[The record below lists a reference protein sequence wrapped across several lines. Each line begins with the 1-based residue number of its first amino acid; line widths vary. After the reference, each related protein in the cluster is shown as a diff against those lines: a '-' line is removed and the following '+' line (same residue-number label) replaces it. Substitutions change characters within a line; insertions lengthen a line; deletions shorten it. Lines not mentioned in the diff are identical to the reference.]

1 MRDQYKM
8 RRFKSNGIMGMVAC
22 LLGTCW
28 GLLTDAQ
35 ETSTVE
41 SAASTAILIQADVVH
56 IGDGTT
62 LRPGMVLVVEGKIQA
77 VAENIA
83 ATPDAEII
91 RVAEVTPGFVDAA
104 SSVGIAGGAGE
115 ITSEVTPDFLVA
127 DALNFQDPNFRRHID
142 SGITTVHVT
151 PNTDNV
157 IAGFAGLL
165 KTGGATP
172 RWIQRET
179 GLFMSMCNDPTGRNS
194 ARSRPETLYVRQ
206 PTNRMG
212 VVWILRSRLHSAQ
225 RNASDASGDVSGD
238 RPGKMPAASTQ
249 PLSDLVQGK
258 TRTYAVSRT
267 AYDIETLYRIANEF
281 SFRPILVGGDESY
294 KVIDLLKREQASI
307 IFTAFSTQAS
317 GSEQTQLRWN
327 TPATL
332 AAAKI
337 PFALAGDQLLN
348 QARLARRF
356 GLAPEV
362 ALAAITS
369 EPAKI
374 LGFETQV
381 GKIAVGLDADLVAF
395 QGDPLQVTSAIEWVM
410 VDGQIYSNGKD
421 R

>member
-1 MRDQYKM
+1 MRDQFKM
-8 RRFKSNGIMGMVAC
+8 RRFNSSGIMGMIAC
-22 LLGTCW
+22 MLGTCW
-28 GLLTDAQ
+28 AFSTDAQ
-35 ETSTVE
+35 ETSTAEPV
-41 SAASTAILIQADVVH
+41 ASSAILIQADVVH

-62 LRPGMVLVVEGKIQA
+62 LRPGMVLVVDGKIQS
-77 VAENIA
+77 VAETIA
-83 ATPDAEII
+83 ATPETEII

-127 DALNFQDPNFRRHID
+127 EALNFEDPSFRMQLD

-165 KTGGATP
+165 KTGGTTP
-172 RWIQRET
+172 HWIQRET
-179 GLFMSMCNDPTGRNS
+179 GLFLSMCNDPTGRNS
-194 ARSRPETLYVRQ
+194 SRSRPETLYVRQ

-225 RNASDASGDVSGD
+225 QSTGDPSGKLS
-238 RPGKMPAASTQ
+238 AASAQT
-249 PLSDLVQGK
+249 LSDSVQGK

-281 SFRPILVGGDESY
+281 SFRPTLVGGDESY
-294 KVIDLLKREQASI
+294 KVIDLLKREQASL

-356 GLAPEV
+356 GLAPEA